1 MIDLEIE
8 EVRKRPEAGALCCAM
23 RHGLLKLHRT
33 GREVDSLRTEDTVT
47 TTMSSWPYD
56 IWMTARGDFIPMD
69 EDLDLFHQDFV
80 LSIKTVNEHA
90 KMALENVPFNN
101 CSRCSKR
108 YAGNYC
114 IFHAIPPQEF
124 IRCFCLAH
132 RDIRSPDCLIHPG
145 PGNSECPSHCPH
157 WELAKGEMR
166 SFPPLHE
173 KNDGAYDG
181 AYTCMAEI
189 IFRHRRS
196 HTGIK

>member
-1 MIDLEIE
+1 MIDLKIE
-8 EVRKRPEAGALCCAM
+8 ELQKRSEAGALCCAM

-33 GREVDSLRTEDTVT
+33 GREVDSLRTEGTVT
-47 TTMSSWPYD
+47 TTMSSWPYN
-56 IWMTARGDFIPMD
+56 IWMTARGDCIPMD
-69 EDLDLFHQDFV
+69 EDRDLFHQEFA

-90 KMALENVPFNN
+90 KKAFENVPFNN
-101 CSRCSKR
+101 CSGCSKR
-108 YAGNYC
+108 YAVKYC

-132 RDIRSPDCLIHPG
+132 PDLRDPDCQIHPG
-145 PGNSECPSHCPH
+145 PGNSECPLHCLH

-173 KNDGAYDG
+173 NKDNANGG

-189 IFRHRRS
+189 IFRHRGS

>member
-1 MIDLEIE
+1 MEIGGFQKE
-8 EVRKRPEAGALCCAM
+8 PDERALCCAM

-33 GREVDSLRTEDTVT
+33 GREVESLRTEDSVT
-47 TTMSSWPYD
+47 TTMPSWPYD
-56 IWMTARGDFIPMD
+56 IWMTARGDYLPMY
-69 EDLDLFHQDFV
+69 EDPDLFHQEFV
-80 LSIKTVNEHA
+80 LSIKTVNEHG

-101 CSRCSKR
+101 CSKCGKR
-108 YAGNYC
+108 YAGRLC

-132 RDIRSPDCLIHPG
+132 SDIRDPDCLFHPG

-157 WELAKGEMR
+157 WELAKGELR

-173 KNDGAYDG
+173 KKDSANGS
-181 AYTCMAEI
+181 AYTYMAEI

-196 HTGIK
+196 NTGIK

>member
-1 MIDLEIE
+1 MIGLEIE
-8 EVRKRPEAGALCCAM
+8 EVQKKPVERALCCAM
-23 RHGLLKLHRT
+23 RHGLLKLRRT
-33 GREVDSLRTEDTVT
+33 GREVEPLRTEDTVT

-56 IWMTARGDFIPMD
+56 IWMTARGDCRPMD
-69 EDLDLFHQDFV
+69 EDRDLFHQEFA

-90 KMALENVPFNN
+90 KMALENVPFDN

-108 YAGNYC
+108 YAGKYC

-132 RDIRSPDCLIHPG
+132 PDIRDPDCLLYPG

-173 KNDGAYDG
+173 NKDHANGS

-196 HTGIK
+196 HAGIK

>member
-1 MIDLEIE
+1 MIGLEIE
-8 EVRKRPEAGALCCAM
+8 EVQKRPEERALCCAM
-23 RHGLLKLHRT
+23 RHGLLKLRRT

-56 IWMTARGDFIPMD
+56 MWMTARGDCISMD
-69 EDLDLFHQDFV
+69 EDPNLFHQVFA
-80 LSIKTVNEHA
+80 LSIETVNEHA
-90 KMALENVPFNN
+90 KMALENVPFKN
-101 CSRCSKR
+101 CSGCSKR
-108 YAGNYC
+108 YAGKYC

-132 RDIRSPDCLIHPG
+132 PDIRDPDCLLHPG

-166 SFPPLHE
+166 SFPPLQENKDHT
-173 KNDGAYDG
+173 NGS

-189 IFRHRRS
+189 IFHHRRF
-196 HTGIK
+196 HAGIK